1 MKSVVEPLEGNK
13 VKVRIELD
21 DAEFT
26 TALDEAW
33 GTIAKEAS
41 LPGFRKGKVP
51 KQVVKSRVDASFA
64 RGEAIQTAVP
74 RAYEDAIREHE
85 IDAIDQPDIEL
96 DEGAEEGPVIFTATV
111 EVRPELTLEGY
122 GSLEVTVANPHPAD
136 DEVADQIDKLRTQF
150 GGLVDV
156 ERAVGQDDYVT
167 INLVASRDGEEI
179 AGMTAENYLYQ
190 VGSGGV
196 VPELDTNLVGLE
208 QGESSTFEAAD
219 PTAAPSEADED
230 DADDS
235 QATITLEV
243 EVLGIQERELPELTD
258 EWVADATEFETV
270 AELRD
275 DIVDRMSGQARDRAQ
290 SQVRN
295 ELATALVE
303 LVTDEV
309 PEALVQAAAQEQL
322 ESMARMLSQSGI
334 ELGQYLQMTGQQPD
348 EFRAQLTEE
357 GARQA
362 KVDLALRA
370 VAADQNLAPSDEELD
385 EELAHLAVHAE
396 VELETA
402 RTNLADNGQMPAL
415 RADIAKRKA
424 MDWLIDT
431 ASITDASGAPVDPEL
446 LKIDPHD
453 HGHDEHSEEDEPGDG
468 ANEGDAADTGQPTG
482 ADVVED
488 DAEIDPEDEA

>member
-122 GSLEVTVANPHPAD
+122 GSLDVTVANPHPAD

-385 EELAHLAVHAE
+385 KELAHLAVHAE

>member
-1 MKSVVEPLEGNK
+1 
-13 VKVRIELD
+13 
-21 DAEFT
+21 
-26 TALDEAW
+26 
-33 GTIAKEAS
+33 
-41 LPGFRKGKVP
+41 
-51 KQVVKSRVDASFA
+51 
-64 RGEAIQTAVP
+64 EAIQTAVP
-74 RAYEDAIREHE
+74 RAYEDALREHE
-85 IDAIDQPDIEL
+85 IDAIAQPDIEL

-136 DEVADQIDKLRTQF
+136 DEVADQIDKLRTQV

-385 EELAHLAVHAE
+385 KELAHLAVHAE

>member
-156 ERAVGQDDYVT
+156 ERAVGQDDYAT

-219 PTAAPSEADED
+219 PTAAPPEADED

>member
-219 PTAAPSEADED
+219 PTAAPPEVDED

>member
-150 GGLVDV
+150 GGLADV

>member
-1 MKSVVEPLEGNK
+1 MKSAVEPLEGNK

>member
-1 MKSVVEPLEGNK
+1 MKSAVEPLEGNK

-21 DAEFT
+21 DAEYT

-74 RAYEDAIREHE
+74 RAYEDALREHE

>member
-243 EVLGIQERELPELTD
+243 EVPGIQERELPELTD

>member
-74 RAYEDAIREHE
+74 RAYEDALREHE
-85 IDAIDQPDIEL
+85 IDAIAQPDIEL

>member
-219 PTAAPSEADED
+219 PTAAPPEADED

-402 RTNLADNGQMPAL
+402 RTNLADNGQLPAL

>member
-219 PTAAPSEADED
+219 PTAAPEADED

>member
-1 MKSVVEPLEGNK
+1 MKSAVEPLEGNK

-74 RAYEDAIREHE
+74 RAYEDALREHE

-219 PTAAPSEADED
+219 PTAAPPEADED

>member
-21 DAEFT
+21 DAEYT

>member
-258 EWVADATEFETV
+258 EWVADATEFESV

-385 EELAHLAVHAE
+385 KELAHLAVHAE

>member
-230 DADDS
+230 DADDA